1 MRRFNGIFPKRC
13 HLMLGIVE
21 GVANALLPASQAG
34 GLWATPQAGTMQQET
49 PLQIT
54 AGELIGHVKSTV
66 ENNQNR
72 TDTVRLVSLLRYM
85 QWPLACYW

>member
-1 MRRFNGIFPKRC
+1 
-13 HLMLGIVE
+13 
-21 GVANALLPASQAG
+21 
-34 GLWATPQAGTMQQET
+34 MQQET